1 MLLSLPG
8 TMGCGKWFLMASS
21 EAGSALARV
30 WQGHALLAAC
40 AALYLVWWVL
50 FFRPEGS
57 KPAGA
62 LYTFGV
68 ACILGASPC
77 GLAGVFGATAAL
89 GELPQAGSVPG
100 WAFALGGVAGY
111 LVLLALTAGVFHRQV
126 TTELLLIDAWGAFE
140 LCVVASLT
148 AAGALGSAAVPAMY
162 ALVGVLV
169 VVSLACYVLYYRLG
183 PAASFVDGMVPL
195 VAVGVVSVVLVA
207 LLLR

>member
-62 LYTFGV
+62 LYAFGV
-68 ACILGASPC
+68 ACIMGAVAC
-77 GLAGVFGATAAL
+77 GLAGV
-89 GELPQAGSVPG
+89 
-100 WAFALGGVAGY
+100 
-111 LVLLALTAGVFHRQV
+111 
-126 TTELLLIDAWGAFE
+126 
-140 LCVVASLT
+140 
-148 AAGALGSAAVPAMY
+148 
-162 ALVGVLV
+162 
-169 VVSLACYVLYYRLG
+169 SLARYVLYYRLG

-195 VAVGVVSVVLVA
+195 VAVGVESVVLVA